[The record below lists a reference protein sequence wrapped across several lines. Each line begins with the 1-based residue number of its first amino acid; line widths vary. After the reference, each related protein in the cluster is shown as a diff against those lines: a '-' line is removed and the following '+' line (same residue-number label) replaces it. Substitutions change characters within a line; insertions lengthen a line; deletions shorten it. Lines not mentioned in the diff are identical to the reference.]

1 VVRRVSTLRPPDEPA
16 PKEPTFSPGET
27 PTGSPLRRPKSS
39 GDAEDPDQHHDGAAT
54 GRADRAPDRRR
65 RGLLLFGIND
75 LTQKTWGFSRDD
87 VESSLFAAD
96 VDKGVFTIS
105 PFETIDAD
113 TLTSV
118 PREGALSSTP
128 LPGAVPERPLAECQE
143 ALRHIKFHE
152 SDEVGNPSLAFVAEH
167 FAFR

>member
-1 VVRRVSTLRPPDEPA
+1 MMELPR
-16 PKEPTFSPGET
+16 
-27 PTGSPLRRPKSS
+27 
-39 GDAEDPDQHHDGAAT
+39 
-54 GRADRAPDRRR
+54 RADRAPDRRR

-118 PREGALSSTP
+118 PREGALSTP
-128 LPGAVPERPLAECQE
+128 YQA
-143 ALRHIKFHE
+143 
-152 SDEVGNPSLAFVAEH
+152 PSRNVRSRNAKKHCVT
-167 FAFR
+167 